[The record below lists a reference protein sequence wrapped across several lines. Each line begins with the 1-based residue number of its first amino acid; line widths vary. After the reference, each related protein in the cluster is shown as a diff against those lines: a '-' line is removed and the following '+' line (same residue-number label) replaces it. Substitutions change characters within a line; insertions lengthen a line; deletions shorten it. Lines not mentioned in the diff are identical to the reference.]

1 MISMN
6 WVGDFV
12 DIKNEDLKELAVKVT
27 NYGMNVEKVI
37 TNKIDNLVIGQIKE
51 VKKHPDSD
59 HLNVCMV
66 DI

>member
-6 WVGDFV
+6 WVGDYV

-37 TNKIDNLVIGQIKE
+37 TNKIKWIYLE
-51 VKKHPDSD
+51 
-59 HLNVCMV
+59 
-66 DI
+66 